1 MEGGIDSVSSVIG
14 GIGAILCALLGTISN
29 GLTMW
34 VILKRSKIRGH
45 LTSPLLFLMCL
56 SNFVFSLIGL
66 PIKVE
71 WATGSPLHWKYEDS
85 ARNFGSPSGPKLK
98 IGPTGFIGNTP
109 NNFSKDIVFPV
120 FFYNN
125 QRIWNISGFT
135 LHGDHPANSTCNCL
149 SRHQHWLQEIGP
161 CQILFA
167 LTFLYSTFQTSL
179 YRC

>member
-71 WATGSPLHWKYEDS
+71 WATGSLLHQKLENLPWNFMSLSNWAHWIHRKYS
-85 ARNFGSPSGPKLK
+85 QTTSLK
-98 IGPTGFIGNTP
+98 TLSYFFFTITME
-109 NNFSKDIVFPV
+109 SKISQHTV
-120 FFYNN
+120 FFY
-125 QRIWNISGFT
+125 
-135 LHGDHPANSTCNCL
+135 
-149 SRHQHWLQEIGP
+149 
-161 CQILFA
+161 QIKP
-167 LTFLYSTFQTSL
+167 
-179 YRC
+179 

>member
-45 LTSPLLFLMCL
+45 LTSPFLFLMCL

-71 WATGSPLHWKYEDS
+71 WATGSPLHQKTLS
-85 ARNFGSPSGPKLK
+85 LAHNFLSPVA
-98 IGPTGFIGNTP
+98 
-109 NNFSKDIVFPV
+109 D
-120 FFYNN
+120 
-125 QRIWNISGFT
+125 
-135 LHGDHPANSTCNCL
+135 
-149 SRHQHWLQEIGP
+149 E
-161 CQILFA
+161 
-167 LTFLYSTFQTSL
+167 SL
-179 YRC
+179 CGWG

>member
-14 GIGAILCALLGTISN
+14 GIGAILCSLLGTISN

-34 VILKRSKIRGH
+34 VILKRSTIRGH

-71 WATGSPLHWKYEDS
+71 WATGSPLHQKPES
-85 ARNFGSPSGPKLK
+85 LAHNFGSPSKTKLG
-98 IGPTGFIGNTP
+98 IWPTRFIGNTP
-109 NNFSKDIVFPV
+109 NNFYKDIVIPV

-125 QRIWNISGFT
+125 PRTRNISGFT
-135 LHGDHPANSTCNCL
+135 AHGDH
-149 SRHQHWLQEIGP
+149 R
-161 CQILFA
+161 
-167 LTFLYSTFQTSL
+167 
-179 YRC
+179 